1 MAVRARTSGADG
13 DVASHVDHA
22 LDLVHRIWGETG
34 ETFVVVARTT
44 TWMWQFVQR
53 IESLQTGRGRADTE

>member
-1 MAVRARTSGADG
+1 
-13 DVASHVDHA
+13 VDHA

-44 TWMWQFVQR
+44 TWMWQIVQR
-53 IESLQTGRGRADTE
+53 IESLQTGRGRAATE